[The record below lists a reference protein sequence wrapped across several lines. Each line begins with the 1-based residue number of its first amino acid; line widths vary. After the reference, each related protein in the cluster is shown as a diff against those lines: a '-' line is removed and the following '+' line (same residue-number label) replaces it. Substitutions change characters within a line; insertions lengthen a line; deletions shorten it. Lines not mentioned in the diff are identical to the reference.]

1 MFASLIKTLFKGTS
15 DNISGSSNHDEP
27 QNNTKVINLKQ
38 DVENMLSEVNEIDC
52 LNRSSSK
59 ESIADSFELISFAG
73 KMSEDLNDNSLDES
87 KSEINF
93 DEETIQDPVED
104 KIQKNDIVKK
114 INSLQCIFT
123 WKLKSNE
130 RNIISQI
137 LNEYGDYNLDISSPE
152 FSLKRFI
159 GNLIIGYELFHN
171 GEIENGQI
179 KILEIG
185 KWLEELDNGSDKFYL
200 SINTGLY
207 HIMKGTFIHMLYA
220 SNLLEECKWLLDDII
235 PFNKMNCIPKASIF
249 AIHAAVLTEY
259 GANAQYYKKACYFA
273 NKACV
278 LDPSSPHWF
287 YIYAVALTKQ
297 RTFLHSYKSHPTENE
312 INSIQHAIIL
322 SDGKDTVFNYHRI
335 LLDKDSIIRNF
346 HDNINIKN
354 KNMYD
359 INLKANQKIVEMIK
373 TVISMEPKDPLVIVG
388 CAKILMTLPIKVR
401 DFDLGKMY
409 LTKAMQ
415 MAPNDVAVLNSIEKA
430 ITHYKRVDHFSSFG
444 SKKFNLADLIC
455 NEIRLATNSCE
466 TPSEEMLFYFKALT
480 KIMETFRLEMKDVDP
495 SMKSKLIVNSSD
507 RLTCLSA
514 AFKSGLNLSDNNSEV
529 GQNKNITN
537 KSNKP
542 KSFQNVGPKIFKAKS
557 RGNKKN
563 NLNTSNAKKFNFQT
577 SFPGQSHQSNIDI
590 CTDDINQMKSKM
602 SKFLKSSEEVE
613 FSNHVSLGIKNLGAL
628 QTQEKIKRYS
638 QMLYQHVSNDK
649 PLQNTSSV
657 DSNTYPHQNSNNSNH
672 MFQSSLPS
680 LLNIRP
686 QIDPRFLPSTS
697 RHHINR
703 KK

>member
-59 ESIADSFELISFAG
+59 ESIADSFELISFAN

>member
-1 MFASLIKTLFKGTS
+1 
-15 DNISGSSNHDEP
+15 
-27 QNNTKVINLKQ
+27 
-38 DVENMLSEVNEIDC
+38 
-52 LNRSSSK
+52 
-59 ESIADSFELISFAG
+59 
-73 KMSEDLNDNSLDES
+73 
-87 KSEINF
+87 
-93 DEETIQDPVED
+93 
-104 KIQKNDIVKK
+104 
-114 INSLQCIFT
+114 
-123 WKLKSNE
+123 
-130 RNIISQI
+130 
-137 LNEYGDYNLDISSPE
+137 
-152 FSLKRFI
+152 
-159 GNLIIGYELFHN
+159 
-171 GEIENGQI
+171 
-179 KILEIG
+179 
-185 KWLEELDNGSDKFYL
+185 
-200 SINTGLY
+200 
-207 HIMKGTFIHMLYA
+207 
-220 SNLLEECKWLLDDII
+220 
-235 PFNKMNCIPKASIF
+235 
-249 AIHAAVLTEY
+249 
-259 GANAQYYKKACYFA
+259 
-273 NKACV
+273 
-278 LDPSSPHWF
+278 
-287 YIYAVALTKQ
+287 
-297 RTFLHSYKSHPTENE
+297 
-312 INSIQHAIIL
+312 
-322 SDGKDTVFNYHRI
+322 
-335 LLDKDSIIRNF
+335 
-346 HDNINIKN
+346 
-354 KNMYD
+354 
-359 INLKANQKIVEMIK
+359 
-373 TVISMEPKDPLVIVG
+373 
-388 CAKILMTLPIKVR
+388 
-401 DFDLGKMY
+401 
-409 LTKAMQ
+409 
-415 MAPNDVAVLNSIEKA
+415 
-430 ITHYKRVDHFSSFG
+430 
-444 SKKFNLADLIC
+444 
-455 NEIRLATNSCE
+455 
-466 TPSEEMLFYFKALT
+466 MLFYFKALT

-649 PLQNTSSV
+649 PLQNTSSI